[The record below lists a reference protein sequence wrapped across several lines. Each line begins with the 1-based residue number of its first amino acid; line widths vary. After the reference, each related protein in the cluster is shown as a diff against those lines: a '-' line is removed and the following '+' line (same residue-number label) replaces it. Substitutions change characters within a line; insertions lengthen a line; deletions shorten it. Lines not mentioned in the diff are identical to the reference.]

1 MVTHAKGKAAQTSY
15 EVLKYYKRYA
25 WVSFQ
30 IHTGRT
36 HQIRIHAQHLGNPI
50 VADDIYGD
58 GEKLLLS
65 SIKKKNFKLS
75 KAEEEERPLLARQ
88 ALHAHTLQF
97 ELNGKNYQF
106 EAPIPKDLAATLK
119 QLDKWNSE
127 K

>member
-1 MVTHAKGKAAQTSY
+1 MNLTELKLKQISEVIDIAEALGLENVARSRKQDLIFAILKKQAKAG
-15 EVLKYYKRYA
+15 
-25 WVSFQ
+25 
-30 IHTGRT
+30 
-36 HQIRIHAQHLGNPI
+36 
-50 VADDIYGD
+50 DDIYGD

-88 ALHAHTLQF
+88 ALHAHTLHF
-97 ELNGKNYQF
+97 ELNGTNYQF